1 MGKSLGKGFGATL
14 PPIPVKEAKLAVWV
28 PRTLRDDVELFGTFF
43 EELAGEAPAS
53 SSAIY
58 VGILSAYLGNHA
70 EFQQWKA
77 DRRAARTRVEGVSV
91 VTGEPSGSQALEAPA
106 VAA

>member
-1 MGKSLGKGFGATL
+1 MAKSVGKWGASAL
-14 PPIPVKEAKLAVWV
+14 PPIPVKEAQIKLSV
-28 PRTLRDDVELFGTFF
+28 PPALRDDVELFGAFF

-53 SSAIY
+53 ASAVY
-58 VGILSAYLGNHA
+58 VGILSAYLGSHP

-77 DRRAARTRVEGVSV
+77 GRRAPRTPMEAG
-91 VTGEPSGSQALEAPA
+91 GDPSSEASGGPSMAIPA